1 MFNILSVANFDPA
14 PLPETYPDDLCE
26 PIRDLIY
33 TLENINPRRLQ
44 EYFNDAVYYR
54 DQVRQSFRI
63 GNINLRERAL
73 GENLALTILKRVAE
87 LIPKMQ
93 RPPADLLS
101 VPDSLSDIY
110 YGNFSVFQSLPDAW
124 AINQVFPVM
133 PIHRLNEPATRNAI
147 IADLTCDC
155 DGKLDHFT
163 SKGESRQTMM
173 LHELVN
179 DEEYYLGVFL
189 VGAYQETLGDLHN
202 LFGDNN
208 VACVRINENGKVEFV
223 DEIKGD
229 SISDVLSY
237 VEYDTKELQNRLRAT
252 AEQAVQDGMIS
263 VAARQQIL
271 KLFKDSLEGYTYFE
285 N

>member
-1 MFNILSVANFDPA
+1 
-14 PLPETYPDDLCE
+14 
-26 PIRDLIY
+26 
-33 TLENINPRRLQ
+33 
-44 EYFNDAVYYR
+44 
-54 DQVRQSFRI
+54 
-63 GNINLRERAL
+63 
-73 GENLALTILKRVAE
+73 
-87 LIPKMQ
+87 
-93 RPPADLLS
+93 
-101 VPDSLSDIY
+101 
-110 YGNFSVFQSLPDAW
+110 
-124 AINQVFPVM
+124 
-133 PIHRLNEPATRNAI
+133 
-147 IADLTCDC
+147 
-155 DGKLDHFT
+155 
-163 SKGESRQTMM
+163 MM
-173 LHELVN
+173 LHELIN
-179 DEEYYLGVFL
+179 GEEYYLGVFL

-271 KLFKDSLEGYTYFE
+271 KLFNDSLEGYTYFE